1 MVKGIQYAVVY
12 RSYIS
17 TYASYKYDDQ
27 AERISKTMGLWRERE
42 RGEKEKDQPGE
53 SQRQELQL
61 RVTEVFEIN
70 LV

>member
-1 MVKGIQYAVVY
+1 MQLYIGVIYLHMHRINMMIRLNAYRRLWVY
-12 RSYIS
+12 
-17 TYASYKYDDQ
+17 
-27 AERISKTMGLWRERE
+27 GERE

>member
-1 MVKGIQYAVVY
+1 MVKGIQYADVY

-17 TYASYKYDDQ
+17 TYASLNMMIRLNTY
-27 AERISKTMGLWRERE
+27 RRLWVYGERE